1 MAERSFWK
9 NADESMGGGSAGAH
23 TWARELGPLLRPV
36 VASPSAV
43 RRSASGEVDQAVEEA
58 VLHTEE
64 ERDRL
69 AAELEQAESMLRRAL
84 PIEEERHGVEHSA
97 TAEVLCRLGSVLQ
110 EQGKLSEAES
120 TFRKVIVIFEQA
132 YGPSHE
138 KTMGAH
144 NNLALVLHDARRYG
158 EAEAL

>member
-1 MAERSFWK
+1 MYDNLLALHLLLLAEQK
-9 NADESMGGGSAGAH
+9 AQDA
-23 TWARELGPLLRPV
+23 
-36 VASPSAV
+36 
-43 RRSASGEVDQAVEEA
+43 EA
-58 VLHTEE
+58 Q
-64 ERDRL
+64 R
-69 AAELEQAESMLRRAL
+69 AAELEQAEAMLRRAL
-84 PIEEERHGVEHSA
+84 PIEEERHGVEHAA